1 MNKNT
6 AGDFYVLA
14 SLKIIELRNVKIYHN
29 LRLFQQATYEC

>member
-6 AGDFYVLA
+6 AGDFYARA
-14 SLKIIELRNVKIYHN
+14 SLKKIELRKIYHN